1 MSSSVGERLE
11 AVRKALGETQ
21 KSMSTRYGLGES
33 TWQTLERDG
42 RLPKTE
48 TLTRLAADGVSID
61 WLVTGDGP
69 MMRGPSPAGPTDTA
83 PETPTPGP
91 VVLTADAKEWR
102 AMLIT
107 VLRTCQEEGLDMRDA
122 VPEKFADI
130 VDVMIEISKTV
141 PDTGPADVSI
151 AKRPSILKRIAS
163 LLLP

>member
-69 MMRGPSPAGPTDTA
+69 MMRGQAAAGPTDTA
-83 PETPTPGP
+83 PETPPPGP

-107 VLRTCQEEGLDMRDA
+107 VLRVCQEEGLDMRDA
-122 VPEKFADI
+122 VPDKFADI

-141 PDTGPADVSI
+141 PDTAPPDVSI